1 MDWIGPLF
9 AGDFRA
15 GEVAVFWVEDLQE
28 LEQVELL
35 SGSVQGQLGFQRY
48 LLDFHFCCVGSS
60 GFYAG
65 SCV

>member
-1 MDWIGPLF
+1 MDSIEPLS
-9 AGDFRA
+9 AGDFHA
-15 GEVAVFWVEDLQE
+15 GEVVVFWVEDLQE

-35 SGSVQGQLGFQRY
+35 SGSVQGQLGFQRC
-48 LLDFHFCCVGSS
+48 LLDFHFCCVGNS